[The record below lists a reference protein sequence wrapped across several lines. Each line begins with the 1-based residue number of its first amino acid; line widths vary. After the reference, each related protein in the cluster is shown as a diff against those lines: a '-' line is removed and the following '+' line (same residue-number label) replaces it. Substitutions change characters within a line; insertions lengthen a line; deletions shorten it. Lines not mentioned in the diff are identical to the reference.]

1 MITILAY
8 YDRISVFHTIS
19 PFFLKPYRGLFCFTQ
34 SVDFCLKQDRNKI
47 LFMERLFLSRA
58 PRDMQTE
65 ELDVLNKLRDKYET
79 IVFFNGQ
86 PEAGPN
92 RLDVLPFVDR
102 FFDKSVFS
110 DREDYRKPLYGKN
123 LFADYY
129 HKKYGVVDEKEY
141 FFKASVSPEAAGR
154 VELSWNI
161 GVNGYPRR
169 DFPQRLGA
177 VVARAGFLGAG
188 RLIGERLWEKP
199 ANFSG
204 ENRKIAVHARIDP
217 VTCPSIAYQRR
228 LFLQKI
234 AEKQADETFLTGLVG
249 QKQYYRELSDA
260 KITLSPFG
268 WGEVCHRDFEAVIF
282 GSLLLKPN
290 MSHMKTYP
298 DVYIPYETYVPLD
311 WDCGDFFEKVDFY
324 LSNEAERRRIAQNA
338 FEQYRKEL
346 SGLADRF
353 EELFGNGFLKA

>member
-19 PFFLKPYRGLFCFTQ
+19 PFFLKEYRRLFHFTQ
-34 SVDFCLKQDRNKI
+34 SIDFCLRRDKNKT
-47 LFMERLFLSRA
+47 LFMERLFLSRD
-58 PRDMQTE
+58 PRDLSPDEFDALRQ
-65 ELDVLNKLRDKYET
+65 LRDKYET

-110 DREDYRKPLYGKN
+110 NQENYRKPLYGKN
-123 LFADYY
+123 IFADYY
-129 HKKYGVVDEKEY
+129 HRKYGVVDEKEY
-141 FFKASVSPEAAGR
+141 FFKPSISAEDAGR

-161 GVNGYPRR
+161 GVDGYPRW
-169 DFPQRLGA
+169 DFPQRIGA
-177 VVARAGFLGAG
+177 VIARAGFPDAG
-188 RLIGERLWEKP
+188 RLFKARPLRKP
-199 ANFSG
+199 TDFAS

-217 VTCPSIAYQRR
+217 VTCPSIAFQRV

-234 AEKQADETFLTGLVG
+234 AEKQAKETFLTGLAS

-268 WGEVCHRDFEAVIF
+268 WGEVCHRDFEAVIY

-290 MSHMKTYP
+290 MSHIKTYP

-311 WDCGDFFEKVDFY
+311 WDGGDLFEKVDFY
-324 LSNEAERRRIAQNA
+324 LSNSAERQRIAQNA
-338 FEQYRKEL
+338 FEQYQKEL
-346 SGLADRF
+346 ASLGDRF
-353 EELFGNGFLKA
+353 GKLFENRLFD

>member
-19 PFFLKPYRGLFCFTQ
+19 PFFLKQYRGLFQFTQ
-34 SVDFCLKQDRNKI
+34 SIDFCLKRDKNKT
-47 LFMERLFLSRA
+47 LFMERLFLSRD
-58 PRDMQTE
+58 PRDLRRDE
-65 ELDVLNKLRDKYET
+65 FDVLRKLRDKYET

-92 RLDVLPFVDR
+92 KLDVLPFVDR

-110 DREDYRKPLYGKN
+110 NPENYRKPLYGKN

-129 HKKYGVVDEKEY
+129 HKKYGIVDEKEY
-141 FFKASVSPEAAGR
+141 LFKTLVSPEAAER

-161 GVNGYPRR
+161 GVDGYPRW

-177 VVARAGFLGAG
+177 AVARSGFPGVG
-188 RLIGERLWEKP
+188 RLFKAHPLGRP
-199 ANFSG
+199 ADFSG
-204 ENRKIAVHARIDP
+204 GNRSIAVHARIDP

-234 AEKQADETFLTGLVG
+234 AEKQASETFLTGLAS
-249 QKQYYRELSDA
+249 QKRYYQELLDA

-268 WGEVCHRDFEAVIF
+268 WGEVCHRDFEAVLC

-290 MSHMKTYP
+290 MSHMRTYP

-311 WDCGDFFEKVDFY
+311 WDGSDLFEKVDFY
-324 LSNEAERRRIAQNA
+324 LSNEVERRRIVQNA
-338 FEQYRKEL
+338 FEQYKKEL
-346 SGLADRF
+346 AGLWNRF
-353 EELFGNGFLKA
+353 GALLENSLLN